1 MTLIVAAYF
10 RGRRAGLIPVV
21 AWRIAIKE
29 MERAG
34 N

>member
-1 MTLIVAAYF
+1 MTALVAAYF

-21 AWRIAIKE
+21 AWR
-29 MERAG
+29 RALESLG